1 MAPPPPYL
9 ILNQKRSCSKF
20 YIFKA
25 ALQHE
30 LNLAAISADGGEMD
44 HVFVLKS
51 ILVKQCGGG
60 GLKLNDNEKFKLLQ
74 QRQNDS
80 ELKNHLKKITVNR
93 MDGNIDKIEFK
104 TTARFSRFRDS
115 PLGIH

>member
-1 MAPPPPYL
+1 M
-9 ILNQKRSCSKF
+9 
-20 YIFKA
+20 
-25 ALQHE
+25 QHE
-30 LNLAAISADGGEMD
+30 LNLAAKSAHGGKMD
-44 HVFVLKS
+44 HFVVPKA
-51 ILVKQCGGG
+51 ILV
-60 GLKLNDNEKFKLLQ
+60 KLNDNGKFRLLQ

-115 PLGIH
+115 PLGNH